1 MIKIFDATDTDFS
14 SNGDIV
20 VKPYIARVHKEDN
33 SDYYL
38 ELECPLDYE
47 PYIYKERII
56 VANTP
61 QGDQPFRVADVNVTK
76 NKVSAKCWHVFY
88 DLKNVVYSR
97 GNYRKSNTTCLNAL
111 REALTRAHG
120 NIPRYN
126 GEVIPYE
133 FKGQISSDILTQMD
147 YQYSFESVYDCI
159 MGIVEKWGGHL
170 VRDGFD
176 IAINGQI
183 GQDNGILVQYGSNIK
198 EITCDTN
205 WDEVSLEI
213 LPVGKDSTILT
224 TASGDFYA
232 PFALWF
238 SPFGVQHSCP
248 MTQVVKFEQDIDREN
263 YSTDAEYQ
271 QALENDLYI
280 QAIRYLMTHR
290 EPNVNYTL
298 KIINDR
304 IIDIGDIIE
313 VRDSRLHIHVT
324 TRVISY
330 DFDCISEKYTDVQF
344 SNFQKSISGLGSIV
358 NKIEQNQRQAVVGIG
373 KQLIFNTDGTVKWIQ
388 AN

>member
-1 MIKIFDATDTDFS
+1 MIKIFEATDTDFTT
-14 SNGDIV
+14 NGDIV

-38 ELECPLDYE
+38 ELECPLTYE
-47 PYIYKERII
+47 PYIYKEKII

-111 REALTRAHG
+111 SEALEKAHG

-126 GEVIPYE
+126 GEIIPYE

-224 TASGDFYA
+224 TTTGA
-232 PFALWF
+232 PFAIWV
-238 SPFGVQHSCP
+238 SPTGTQHSCP
-248 MTQVVKFEQDIDREN
+248 MTQVVKFDQDIDREN

-271 QALENDLYI
+271 QALENDLYM
-280 QAIRYLMTHR
+280 QALRYLMTHR

-313 VRDSRLHIHVT
+313 VKDERLRLNVT

-330 DFDCISEKYTDVQF
+330 DYDCISERYTDVQF
-344 SNFQKSISGLGSIV
+344 SNFKPSIAGLGGIV
-358 NKIEQNQRQAVVGIG
+358 KQTALNQRTAVIGG
-373 KQLIFNTDGTVKWIQ
+373 KQLIFNTDGSVKWIQ